1 MISSFLNKFRQ
12 IIAQDVTPRFDS
24 LENRLA
30 QIEQTQLQITAT
42 LEHLNSLIEINHTDV
57 HGSLQTIGLAA
68 YDHHNLTRSVHD
80 LMEKN
85 TRLLQTLSNPVAF
98 EQLSIVQQTVLAIQS
113 SLHEALA
120 SVDQHMDA
128 MADLAASRVAK
139 TSSFIEA
146 NEKVIHQI
154 NYTNHNLYLHLREAM
169 RVRELYYRDMMLAL
183 DKTANIYPKAIIS
196 FTAEAPIAI
205 DTDDHLKPWG
215 AAHDN
220 TRLPRFAQACER
232 HFGRPLTFLDLGCS
246 GGGLVLDFIL
256 RGHRGFGIEGSDN
269 PLNAQRAEWRVLKNN
284 LFTADITKHF
294 KLADK
299 AGGKP
304 IQCDVIS
311 MWEVMEHIADED
323 LELLFTNILA
333 HLKPDGIFIG
343 SIALG
348 PDDHGGASYHR
359 TVKPQVWWEER
370 YKQLGMTMITDHN
383 FAFEDFAR
391 GTSNGPIDESYRE
404 NPASGFHFVA
414 VRKEFESSFSKK

>member
-1 MISSFLNKFRQ
+1 MISALLNKFRQ
-12 IIAQDVTPRFDS
+12 IIGYDVLPRF
-24 LENRLA
+24 EGIEGRLGQTEITQQ
-30 QIEQTQLQITAT
+30 QI
-42 LEHLNSLIEINHTDV
+42 LNDIKNLKLLVETSHTDI
-57 HGSLQTIGLAA
+57 HGSLKTIGLAA
-68 YDHHNLTRSVHD
+68 YDHHNLTRKVHD
-80 LMEKN
+80 LVQEN
-85 TRLLQTLSNPVAF
+85 THSLQLEPQKYVP
-98 EQLSIVQQTVLAIQS
+98 EQLREIQQAIVTLQS
-113 SLHEALA
+113 SLQDA
-120 SVDQHMDA
+120 SVSLDGRFDA
-128 MADLAASRVAK
+128 AVDLVASRVAK
-139 TSSFIEA
+139 TTTFIEA

-183 DKTANIYPKAIIS
+183 DKVANIYPKAMMNFS
-196 FTAEAPIAI
+196 AEKPIAI

-232 HFGRPLTFLDLGCS
+232 HFGRPLTYLDLGCS

-256 RGHRGFGIEGSDN
+256 RGHRGFGVEGSDN
-269 PLNAQRAEWRVLKNN
+269 PLNSQRAEWRVLKNN
-284 LFTADITKHF
+284 LFTADITRSF
-294 KLADK
+294 RLADEDGK
-299 AGGKP
+299 KP

-323 LELLFTNILA
+323 LEQLFANILA
-333 HLKPDGIFIG
+333 HLKPDGIFVG

-359 TVKPQVWWEER
+359 TVKPQAWWENR
-370 YKQLGMTMITDHN
+370 YKELGMKMITSHN

-404 NPASGFHFVA
+404 NPGAGFHFVA
-414 VRKEFESSFSKK
+414 VHKEFEHTQTKK